1 MAGVKQINFS
11 MLFEAFPQLVSEHY
25 LLLDII
31 KAKPQH
37 LFDLYSHPEVVRYI
51 DMPPIHRKEDAL
63 SYILNASDL
72 FEKQQKVV
80 WAIYDKEQQNLL
92 GIIRLYGINKEHH
105 FANIGFE
112 LNRQHWGKGII
123 SECLQTVLQFLF
135 TQIQFKRIEAQTF
148 VGNVRSIKL
157 LERLGFVREGRLHQ
171 NFLIKCNYED
181 SYMYAKVND

>member
-1 MAGVKQINFS
+1 MAGVKQFNLS
-11 MLFEAFPQLVSEHY
+11 MLFNTFPQLMSEHY
-25 LLLDII
+25 LLLEIS
-31 KAKPQH
+31 KVNPQQ
-37 LFDLYSHPEVVRYI
+37 LFNLYSHPEVIRYI
-51 DMPPIHRKEDAL
+51 DMPPIQTKEDAL
-63 SYILNASDL
+63 AYIFKALDL
-72 FEKQQKVV
+72 FDKQQKVM

-112 LNRQHWGKGII
+112 LNRQFWGKGII

-148 VGNVRSIKL
+148 VGNERSIKL

-171 NFLIKCNYED
+171 NFLIKGKYED
-181 SYMYAKVND
+181 SFMYAKVDE